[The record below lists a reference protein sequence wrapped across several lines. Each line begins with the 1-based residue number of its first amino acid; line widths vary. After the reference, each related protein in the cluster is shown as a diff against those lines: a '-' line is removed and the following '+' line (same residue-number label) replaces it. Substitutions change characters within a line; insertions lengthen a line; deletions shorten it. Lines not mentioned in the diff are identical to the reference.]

1 MVTKLKYIK
10 PRKGK
15 DIMKSKVLF
24 GQIIILIILLT
35 GFKSPTVK
43 AEERDTSSDFVIVNG
58 VLKKYK
64 GSSKVVIIPDGV
76 KEIGG
81 GEFLANNGLNYNST
95 IKKVVIPDSVIKIG
109 VAAFYMNSGLS
120 EINIPDSVTII
131 GPSAFGSCKSLTE
144 IIIPKSVT
152 TIDNSAFMNS
162 GLSEINIPES
172 VTTIGGNAFL
182 GTPWLDSKRADAESG
197 LVIVNNILIDARNA
211 KGEVFVPEGV
221 IKLADSGMSFSPITK
236 VTLPKTLIEIGKGA
250 FSACVNLKEVQMKD
264 NVAIIGDY
272 AFEDCNSLEVLKLPK
287 KLKELGSLGLNSKVL
302 KKFKTLEI
310 PASVE
315 IISKDIL
322 DSYSYDT
329 GMLLIHENSPVYKYI
344 KENNLTDVKY
354 KVIDKE
360 GKIEEETY
368 MVVKV
373 KKGDTLWKISRKYLG
388 KGTRFKEIMKLNNL
402 KKTTIHVGQKLK
414 VPVK

>member
-1 MVTKLKYIK
+1 
-10 PRKGK
+10 
-15 DIMKSKVLF
+15 MKNKVLL
-24 GQIIILIILLT
+24 GQIILLIILFI

-43 AEERDTSSDFVIVNG
+43 AEEKDTSSDFVIENG

-64 GSSKVVIIPDGV
+64 GSAKVVIIPDGV

-81 GEFLANNGLNYNST
+81 GEFLGNNGLNYNST
-95 IKKVVIPDSVIKIG
+95 ITEVVIPDSVTKIG
-109 VAAFYMNSGLS
+109 VAAFYMSSGLS
-120 EINIPDSVTII
+120 KINIPDSVTII
-131 GPSAFGSCKSLTE
+131 GPSAFGSCRSLTE
-144 IIIPKSVT
+144 INIPRSVT
-152 TIDNSAFMNS
+152 TIDNSAFMFCDSLLN
-162 GLSEINIPES
+162 INIPES

-197 LVIVNNILIDARNA
+197 LVIVNNILIDARNV
-211 KGEVFVPEGV
+211 KGEVTVPEGV
-221 IKLADSGMSFSPITK
+221 IKLADSGMSFSSITK
-236 VTLPKTLIEIGKGA
+236 VTLPKTLTEIGKGA

-272 AFEDCNSLEVLKLPK
+272 AFEDCDSLEVLQLPK
-287 KLKELGSLGLNSKVL
+287 KLKELGSLGLKSKVL
-302 KKFKTLEI
+302 KRLKTLEI

-315 IISKDIL
+315 VISKETL
-322 DSYSYDT
+322 NSYSYDA

-344 KENNLTDVKY
+344 KENNLKDVRY
-354 KVIDKE
+354 KVIGKD
-360 GKIEEETY
+360 GKIKEETY

-373 KKGDTLWKISRKYLG
+373 KKGETLWKISLKYLG
-388 KGTRFKEIMKLNNL
+388 KGTRYKEIMKLNNL